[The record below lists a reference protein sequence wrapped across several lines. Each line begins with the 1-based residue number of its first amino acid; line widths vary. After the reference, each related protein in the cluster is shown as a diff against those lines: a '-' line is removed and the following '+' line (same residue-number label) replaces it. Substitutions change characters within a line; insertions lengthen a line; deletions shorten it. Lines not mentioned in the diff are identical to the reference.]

1 DRGSSDPRR
10 VRARRRVSRRARILQ
25 VPRSSPPGCH
35 QPARRVGPRDRSAR
49 GRRLRLPCLAGG
61 SGGSGR
67 RESDRTAAA
76 SRRRS
81 IPWRLS
87 VRGLGRWT
95 WDDLVELPAVEER
108 NHLNT
113 AGQGWPSDT
122 RLSDICRRNVLPWV
136 SRVTSL
142 LRKTLAEDG
151 CTGVHL
157 VLFLMRCLRR
167 ADVLAARPCRP
178 VALPTLLNCQGNDR
192 CVRSARCPG
201 TSILRSSAITFSRWE

>member
-1 DRGSSDPRR
+1 RR
-10 VRARRRVSRRARILQ
+10 
-25 VPRSSPPGCH
+25 PT
-35 QPARRVGPRDRSAR
+35 RRVGPRDRSAR

-76 SRRRS
+76 SRQRS

-95 WDDLVELPAVEER
+95 WDDLLELPSVEER
-108 NHLNT
+108 NHRNT
-113 AGQGWPSDT
+113 DGPGRPSDT
-122 RLSDICRRNVLPWV
+122 RVSDICRRNVLPWV
-136 SRVTSL
+136 SHVTGL
-142 LRKTLAEDG
+142 LGKAPAEDG

-157 VLFLMRCLRR
+157 VLFLMRTSHR
-167 ADVLAARPCRP
+167 ADVLAARPSRP
-178 VALPTLLNCQGNDR
+178 GALPTLLNCQGNDR

-201 TSILRSSAITFSRWE
+201 TSTL